1 MSGGNKM
8 AALKFIMLF
17 MFSMVFGFVT
27 TWIMLITIDKYKHN
41 NHKRKDL

>member
-1 MSGGNKM
+1 M

-17 MFSMVFGFVT
+17 MFSMFSMVFGFVT

-41 NHKRKDL
+41 NHKKIKLY